1 MEPQTIAGRF
11 RVERPVG
18 QGGMGAV
25 WLGAD
30 EKLNRQ
36 VALKRVV
43 NRSDEPTDHT
53 RALREARSLAALN
66 HRNVMAVY
74 DVVEDGDQLWLVME
88 YVPGRSLADLLDRG
102 PLSPEDAVRIGAQVA
117 DGLAAAHERGL
128 VHRDVK
134 PANILVTDEGI
145 AKIGDFG
152 IAMMLEDPRLTA
164 SGLVTGT
171 PSYFAPEL
179 ARGEEPTAAADVW
192 ALGATLYTA
201 VEGHALFPAHENPL
215 ALLNE
220 IASQRP
226 PQPERAGFLTE
237 PIVRALDQ
245 DPASRWSMA
254 DLAHVLRR
262 LEDKHA
268 TTHTRIST
276 AAFASG
282 GSAQGTATHETPVA
296 AATTPTEPSEPAR
309 AALPTPPVPEPR
321 VKARQSPVPATSS
334 RPRRRRGLGAVL
346 VLALLVLVVGVGYL
360 LLGGGDGGD
369 GSGGSGATEQKES
382 QSGSGSS
389 GSTDSGGSGSSS
401 GGDPSG
407 ASTDAEQFVDDYYA
421 ALPEDTRSG
430 WSSLTP
436 GYQDET
442 GSYSDYRGFWRTI
455 SSVEVTDTRSAGA
468 DTVDVD
474 LTYTKSDGSSE
485 GETRRI
491 YLEPSGNDYL
501 ISGDEVR

>member
-18 QGGMGAV
+18 RGGMGAV
-25 WLGAD
+25 WLGTD
-30 EKLNRQ
+30 ERLNRQ
-36 VALKRVV
+36 VALKQVISRA
-43 NRSDEPTDHT
+43 DEPVDHS

-66 HRNVMAVY
+66 HRNVVAVY

-88 YVPGRSLADLLDRG
+88 YIPGRTLADLLEQG
-102 PLSPEDAVRIGAQVA
+102 PLSLEDAVRIGAQVA
-117 DGLAAAHERGL
+117 DGLVAAHERGL

-134 PANILVTDEGI
+134 PANILVTDEGV

-171 PSYFAPEL
+171 PGYFAPEL
-179 ARGEEPTAAADVW
+179 ARGEQPTAAADVW

-201 VEGHALFPAHENPL
+201 VEGRGLFPGHENAL

-220 IASQRP
+220 IASQQP

-262 LEDKHA
+262 LEEKHA

-276 AAFASG
+276 AAWPAA
-282 GSAQGTATHETPVA
+282 GSAEGTSTQENPVA
-296 AATTPTEPSEPAR
+296 APAPTPTPTEPSEPSGKSHPR
-309 AALPTPPVPEPR
+309 AVPDRP
-321 VKARQSPVPATSS
+321 S
-334 RPRRRRGLGAVL
+334 RPRRKRGLAGLLALAVL
-346 VLALLVLVVGVGYL
+346 VVVVGAGFL
-360 LLGGGDGGD
+360 LFGGGNGN
-369 GSGGSGATEQKES
+369 GSDGATEPK
-382 QSGSGSS
+382 GSRS
-389 GSTDSGGSGSSS
+389 GSTTSGSKDSQGGGSSS
-401 GGDPSG
+401 GTSGGDSSG
-407 ASTDAEQFVDDYYA
+407 ASTDEERFVDDYYA
-421 ALPEDTRSG
+421 ALPGDTRAG

-436 GYQDET
+436 GFRDEI
-442 GSYSDYRGFWRTI
+442 GSYGDYRGFWRTI
-455 SSVEVTDTRSAGA
+455 SSVEVTDTRSAGDGA
-468 DTVDVD
+468 VDVD

-485 GETRRI
+485 DETRRI
-491 YLEPSGNDYL
+491 YLEHDGDDFL
-501 ISGDEVR
+501 ISGDDVG

>member
-1 MEPQTIAGRF
+1 METQTIAGRF

-18 QGGMGAV
+18 QGAMGAV
-25 WLGAD
+25 WLGTD
-30 EKLNRQ
+30 EKLSRQ
-36 VALKRVV
+36 VALKRVIS
-43 NRSDEPTDHT
+43 RSDEPTDHT
-53 RALREARSLAALN
+53 RLLREARSLAALN
-66 HRNVMAVY
+66 HRNVVAVY
-74 DVVEDGDQLWLVME
+74 DAVEEGDQLWLVME
-88 YVPGRSLADLLDRG
+88 YIPGRSLADLLEQG
-102 PLSPEDAVRIGAQVA
+102 PLSLEDAVRIGAQVA

-134 PANILVTDEGI
+134 PANILVTDDGV

-192 ALGATLYTA
+192 ALGATLYAA
-201 VEGHALFPAHENPL
+201 VEGHALFPGHENAL

-237 PIVRALDQ
+237 PIMRALDQ
-245 DPASRWSMA
+245 DPVSRWSMA

-268 TTHTRIST
+268 KTHTRIST
-276 AAFASG
+276 AAFAAG
-282 GSAQGTATHETPVA
+282 GNAQGTATHETPVA
-296 AATTPTEPSEPAR
+296 AAATPTAASEPTR
-309 AALPTPPVPEPR
+309 ADPPTPQPEPP
-321 VKARQSPVPATSS
+321 VAPGPSPAPATKP
-334 RPRRRRGLGAVL
+334 RPRRTSSLAAFL
-346 VLALLVLVVGVGYL
+346 VLALLVLVVGVGFL
-360 LLGGGDGGD
+360 LLGGGGNGENQTTDQ
-369 GSGGSGATEQKES
+369 EES

-389 GSTDSGGSGSSS
+389 GSTDSGGSGTSS
-401 GGDPSG
+401 GSDPSG
-407 ASTDAEQFVDDYYA
+407 ASPDAEQFVGDYYA

-436 GYQDET
+436 GFQDEI
-442 GSYSDYRGFWRTI
+442 GSYGDYQGFWRTI
-455 SSVEVTDTRSAGA
+455 SSVEVTDTRSAGDNA
-468 DTVDVD
+468 VDVD

-485 GETRRI
+485 DEARRI
-491 YLEPSGNDYL
+491 YLEPSGDDYL

>member
-11 RVERPVG
+11 RVERLVG

-30 EKLNRQ
+30 ERLNRQ
-36 VALKRVV
+36 VALKQVV
-43 NRSDEPTDHT
+43 GSSDEPVDHT

-66 HRNVMAVY
+66 HRNVVAVY

-88 YVPGRSLADLLDRG
+88 YIPGRSLADLLEQG
-102 PLSPEDAVRIGAQVA
+102 PLSLEDAVRIGAQVA

-201 VEGHALFPAHENPL
+201 VEGQTLFPAHENAL

-220 IASQRP
+220 IASQQP
-226 PQPERAGFLTE
+226 SQPERAGFLTE

-268 TTHTRIST
+268 NTHTRIST
-276 AAFASG
+276 AAVAS
-282 GSAQGTATHETPVA
+282 
-296 AATTPTEPSEPAR
+296 PTEPSEPSEPAR
-309 AALPTPPVPEPR
+309 AAPPVPSSPEPR
-321 VKARQSPVPATSS
+321 TTPRPSPSPTPATATTS
-334 RPRRRRGLGAVL
+334 RPRRGRGLVAVL
-346 VLALLVLVVGVGYL
+346 VLALLVIVVGVGSL
-360 LLGGGDGGD
+360 LLGDG
-369 GSGGSGATEQKES
+369 GSGGNGTAGQEERQPSSRQ
-382 QSGSGSS
+382 SS
-389 GSTDSGGSGSSS
+389 GSTDSGGTSS
-401 GGDPSG
+401 GGDSSG
-407 ASTDAEQFVDDYYA
+407 ASGAEQFVDDYYA
-421 ALPEDTRSG
+421 ALPQDTRSG

-436 GYQDET
+436 GFQDEV
-442 GSYSDYRGFWRTI
+442 GSYGDYRGFWRTI
-455 SSVEVTDTRSAGA
+455 SAVEVTDTRSAGDDA
-468 DTVDVD
+468 VDVE

-485 GETRRI
+485 DETRRI
-491 YLEPSGNDYL
+491 YLEPAGDDYL
-501 ISGDEVR
+501 ISGDDVR